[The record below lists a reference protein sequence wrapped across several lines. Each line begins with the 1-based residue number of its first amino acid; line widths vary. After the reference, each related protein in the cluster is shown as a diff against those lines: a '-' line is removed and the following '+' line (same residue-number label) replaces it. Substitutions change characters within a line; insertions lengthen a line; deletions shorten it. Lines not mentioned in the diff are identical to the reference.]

1 MSLFG
6 KDMTFYTLLEG
17 QAAAALAAAQAF
29 QGLCD
34 NPGNAAQHAG
44 QLQIIKNDSYK
55 MTRELVHKVDSTFV
69 TPLDK
74 NDLHALSTA
83 INTLTDRIEGI
94 AARIALY
101 HLTQTRPELRSL
113 AELLAQTTQA
123 SSETISNLRDLHSRD
138 TAYTAV
144 TRVHDLANNCDG
156 AFREALA
163 SLLNANT
170 PDPSLLLKWK
180 DVYDHIERAV
190 NDCENLAEVFENV
203 VVKYA

>member
-17 QAAAALAAAQAF
+17 QAAAALSAAQAF
-29 QGLCD
+29 QGLCSD
-34 NPGNAAQHAG
+34 PGNAAQYTGKLATV
-44 QLQIIKNDSYK
+44 KNDSYK

-83 INTLTDRIEGI
+83 INTLTERIEGI
-94 AARIALY
+94 AARISLY
-101 HLTQTRPELRSL
+101 RLTQMRPELGGL
-113 AELLAQTTQA
+113 TALLVQTTQA

-138 TAYTAV
+138 TAYAAV

-163 SLLNANT
+163 ALLNADT
-170 PDPSLLLKWK
+170 PDASLLLKWK